1 MSEDEVTPML
11 YSLVDALEIDIVR
24 DGPTRLKGSRKAVME
39 VFEGYS
45 PTVVSSVFESIVDA
59 SAGMIGVCV
68 QVWGNLN
75 VMCLNDN
82 RAQKLSLFVYDRTKV
97 VQNSDPFGA
106 FWSRKHTYAFL
117 GPCIKGVYWRS
128 IYETEWVKMEQ
139 GTTALHRYNDMR
151 KSDYDSSIA
160 YRAMWGDL

>member
-1 MSEDEVTPML
+1 MSAEEVTSML
-11 YSLVDALEIDIVR
+11 YSLADALEIDIVL
-24 DGPTRLKGSRKAVME
+24 DGPTHLKGSRKAVMQ

-45 PTVVSSVFESIVDA
+45 PTVVSSVFDSIIDD

-75 VMCLNDN
+75 IMCLNDR

-97 VQNSDPFGA
+97 VQGSDPFGA
-106 FWSRKHTYAFL
+106 FWSRKNTYAFL

-128 IYETEWVKMEQ
+128 IYDTEWAKMEQ
-139 GTTALHRYNDMR
+139 GTTALHLYNDMR
-151 KSDYDSSIA
+151 KKGTDSDTSYM
-160 YRAMWGDL
+160 AMWGDL